1 MKIDIYFIVFVLII
15 GIGNPLSA
23 QFERTAGKI
32 VADNQPGGIIE
43 TWDLERSSILEGSFF
58 INDNWYVG
66 DVKLYD
72 GRELENVPL
81 KYNLRD
87 DFLHILDNYNEV
99 AGVIKLA
106 KIATFEWFNME
117 EKKNKRYVNC
127 LDYKVNDTHLTGVA
141 EILIEGK
148 ADLLIYKELD
158 LLKGNYSL
166 IHDAG
171 QKNDE
176 YVINDHY
183 YICIDE
189 TMHHIK
195 NKKSLLGIFESHQE
209 KMDQFIKANH
219 LRAKNENDL
228 QEIVNYY
235 NSL

>member
-1 MKIDIYFIVFVLII
+1 MKREILCIFFVLII
-15 GIGNPLSA
+15 VSNHHLFA

-32 VADNQPGGIIE
+32 VADKQPGGIIE
-43 TWDLERSSILEGSFF
+43 AWDLERSNILEGSFF

-72 GRELENVPL
+72 GRELENMPL

-87 DFLHILDNYNEV
+87 DFLHILDNNNEMV
-99 AGVIKLA
+99 GVIKLD
-106 KIATFEWFNME
+106 KIAAFEWFNME

-127 LDYKVNDTHLTGVA
+127 LDYKVNDTHLIGVA
-141 EILIEGK
+141 EILIDGK

-195 NKKSLLGIFESHQE
+195 NKKSLLGIFEPYQE